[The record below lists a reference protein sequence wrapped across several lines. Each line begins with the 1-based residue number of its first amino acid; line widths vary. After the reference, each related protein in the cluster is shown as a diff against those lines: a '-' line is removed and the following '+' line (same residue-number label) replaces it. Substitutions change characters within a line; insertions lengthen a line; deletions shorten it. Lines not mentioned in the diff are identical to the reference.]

1 MTNQM
6 NNQLTETEKAHAYL
20 RCVEADIRKFLMEG
34 DGAMALEYF
43 EDVHCALI
51 EAMNMLGVEIDPD
64 DGDDMAE
71 VIAEYDKR
79 QDAIDL
85 ENFDPLEKKQ

>member
-1 MTNQM
+1 MT
-6 NNQLTETEKAHAYL
+6 NQLTETEKAHAYL

-85 ENFDPLEKKQ
+85 ENFDPMERK

>member
-1 MTNQM
+1 MTD
-6 NNQLTETEKAHAYL
+6 QLTETEKAYAYL

-51 EAMNMLGVEIDPD
+51 EAMTLLGVEIDPED
-64 DGDDMAE
+64 EFVFDGLIE
-71 VIAEYDKR
+71 EYEKR
-79 QDAIDL
+79 QNAIDL
-85 ENFDPLEKKQ
+85 ENFDPMERKQ

>member
-1 MTNQM
+1 MT
-6 NNQLTETEKAHAYL
+6 NQLTETEKAHAYL

-79 QDAIDL
+79 QNAIDL
-85 ENFDPLEKKQ
+85 ENFDPLERKQ

>member
-1 MTNQM
+1 MT
-6 NNQLTETEKAHAYL
+6 NQLTETEKAHAYL

-85 ENFDPLEKKQ
+85 ENFDPMERKQ

>member
-1 MTNQM
+1 MT
-6 NNQLTETEKAHAYL
+6 NQLTETEKAHAYL

-43 EDVHCALI
+43 EDVHCALL
-51 EAMNMLGVEIDPD
+51 EALTLLGVEIDPD

-79 QDAIDL
+79 QNAIDL
-85 ENFDPLEKKQ
+85 ENFDPLERKQ

>member
-1 MTNQM
+1 MT
-6 NNQLTETEKAHAYL
+6 NQLTETEKAHAYL